1 MFCGASPACDT
12 DVESLRQRLTES
24 NPILADGAMGTLLQ
38 SWGCRAG
45 HCLELLNLDN
55 PNLVWRV
62 FEAYIQA
69 GAEIVQ
75 TNTFGASPLSLERWG
90 LAAHCEDIN
99 AAAVRIARQAAGE
112 SVWVVGSVGPSGR
125 HLLPFGD
132 LEPDQLAASYHCQ
145 ISTLLEAGVDAVNVE
160 TIMDVEE
167 GVIAVRTARGIAP
180 DMPVFAS
187 LTLSRAA
194 GGYYTPFGNG
204 LEQAIR
210 RFEQADA
217 RVVGANCS
225 IGMSAMIEIAE
236 KFAELT
242 ALPLLMKPNAGLPMV
257 RAGETVWQE
266 MPEQFAEGSKR
277 LRDLG
282 VRIIGGCCGTTPKHI
297 QAMRK
302 ALRV

>member
-1 MFCGASPACDT
+1 
-12 DVESLRQRLTES
+12 
-24 NPILADGAMGTLLQ
+24 
-38 SWGCRAG
+38 
-45 HCLELLNLDN
+45 
-55 PNLVWRV
+55 
-62 FEAYIQA
+62 
-69 GAEIVQ
+69 
-75 TNTFGASPLSLERWG
+75 
-90 LAAHCEDIN
+90 
-99 AAAVRIARQAAGE
+99 
-112 SVWVVGSVGPSGR
+112 
-125 HLLPFGD
+125 
-132 LEPDQLAASYHCQ
+132 
-145 ISTLLEAGVDAVNVE
+145 
-160 TIMDVEE
+160 
-167 GVIAVRTARGIAP
+167 
-180 DMPVFAS
+180 
-187 LTLSRAA
+187 LSRAA